1 MTDLSQRLVDPS
13 IPGLS
18 VRDLVTRAGFDLEA
32 VAGTLAVRRRE
43 LMLQRDLRDLDAVL
57 LRDIGLDRSRA

>member
-18 VRDLVTRAGFDLEA
+18 VRDLVTRAGFAFEA
-32 VAGTLAVRRRE
+32 VAGNLAVRRRE
-43 LMLQRDLRDLDAVL
+43 LMLQRDLRDLDPVL
-57 LRDIGLDRSRA
+57 LRDIGLDRSRS